1 MPIFYGEHRVGESKL
16 NLWRDGFGNLLQ
28 LFKMRLS
35 LARRPR
41 PRTARPLAVGGA
53 VQETCA
59 DPGAIA
65 APRARSPRERGRTA
79 SHPNGPAEVGPPL
92 ARSGV
97 QTMED
102 RPLDAPRNG
111 TAASR
116 PAASIPRLRTSVLVL
131 LFSMALLPRITGLIT
146 FFNADE
152 DWGASVRV
160 LTGDLSGWTSQTLP
174 LVNYLN
180 AASFVPLYAV
190 GRLVGV
196 WHGTADF
203 RAQYFRDPTP
213 FIFAGRFVAACLG
226 ALTAVLAALIAGRL
240 GLSRRS
246 SLLVGAMVAVYPMDV
261 WLSHLAK
268 TDSGVAFG
276 VLLLAWSILCKLDNP
291 ASKGADALVGLA
303 LAVVVSFKQ
312 TAILVAPPLLLGM
325 TALLRWDCDRPWSG
339 IARGLV
345 VSLAACVLA
354 WIPMNLGA
362 LLDFKNFLEW
372 QRFTLVITE
381 LRQPT
386 SAYHMAELAV
396 LRSVGRISRG

>member
-1 MPIFYGEHRVGESKL
+1 M
-16 NLWRDGFGNLLQ
+16 
-28 LFKMRLS
+28 
-35 LARRPR
+35 
-41 PRTARPLAVGGA
+41 
-53 VQETCA
+53 
-59 DPGAIA
+59 
-65 APRARSPRERGRTA
+65 
-79 SHPNGPAEVGPPL
+79 
-92 ARSGV
+92 
-97 QTMED
+97 
-102 RPLDAPRNG
+102 
-111 TAASR
+111 
-116 PAASIPRLRTSVLVL
+116 
-131 LFSMALLPRITGLIT
+131 
-146 FFNADE
+146 
-152 DWGASVRV
+152 
-160 LTGDLSGWTSQTLP
+160 P

-196 WHGTADF
+196 WHGAADF

-261 WLSHLAK
+261 WMSHPAK

-325 TALLRWDCDRPWSG
+325 TALLRWDGDRPWSG

-381 LRQPT
+381 LRQST

-396 LRSVGRISRG
+396 LALAGNLQGLTPADSLSRPAILA